1 MKTIYANFCFVLLF
15 LIYINDLPNAIIS
28 KPRLFADD
36 TCLILN
42 NPSASALETACNLEL
57 HNLYEWCNAN
67 KLQINPQKSAV
78 LTIPSKLNSPKLD
91 LNINYNASPISCYE
105 SCYYLG
111 VYIDS
116 KTQFKA
122 NIKQIEV
129 KIAKAVGILNK
140 LRFFFPK
147 TTLLLLYYALVHP
160 HLLYALPVWG
170 CTFPS
175 YLRKLQCLQ
184 NKAIRIIFNSNRLTS
199 VTPIFHALEI
209 LKIEDLFKYGVGK
222 LMFQFSKK
230 TLPLC
235 FSSLFTYTS
244 AIHNR
249 STRSQSLNNL
259 YLPNYSTRRC
269 QRCICFPGTKI
280 WNSISPEIKILSYNK
295 FKISLKKQLL
305 SNYIK

>member
-1 MKTIYANFCFVLLF
+1 M
-15 LIYINDLPNAIIS
+15 LI
-28 KPRLFADD
+28 
-36 TCLILN
+36 
-42 NPSASALETACNLEL
+42 
-57 HNLYEWCNAN
+57 
-67 KLQINPQKSAV
+67 
-78 LTIPSKLNSPKLD
+78 TIPSKLNSPKLD
-91 LNINYNASPISCYE
+91 LNINFNASPISCHK
-105 SCYYLG
+105 SCNYLG

-116 KTQFKA
+116 KMQFKT
-122 NIKQIEV
+122 NIKLIEV

-140 LRFFFPK
+140 LRFFFSPE
-147 TTLLLLYYALVHP
+147 TTLLLLCYALVHP

-209 LKIEDLFKYGVGK
+209 LKIEDLFKYEVGK

-230 TLPLC
+230 TLLVC

-269 QRCICFPGTKI
+269 QRCICFQGTKI
-280 WNSISPEIKILSYNK
+280 WNSISSEIKILSYNR
-295 FKISLKKQLL
+295 FKICLKKQLL
-305 SNYIK
+305 ANYIK

>member
-1 MKTIYANFCFVLLF
+1 MFDFEPPY
-15 LIYINDLPNAIIS
+15 
-28 KPRLFADD
+28 
-36 TCLILN
+36 
-42 NPSASALETACNLEL
+42 SASALETACNLEL
-57 HNLYEWCNAN
+57 HNLYKWCNAN

-91 LNINYNASPISCYE
+91 LNINYYASPKSCHE
-105 SCYYLG
+105 SCNYLG

-116 KTQFKA
+116 KMQFKT
-122 NIKQIEV
+122 NIKLIEV
-129 KIAKAVGILNK
+129 KIAKAIVILNK

-147 TTLLLLYYALVHP
+147 TNLFLLYYASVHP

-209 LKIEDLFKYGVGK
+209 LKIEDLFKYEVGK

-230 TLPLC
+230 TLSLC

-244 AIHNR
+244 AKHNTVLR
-249 STRSQSLNNL
+249 N
-259 YLPNYSTRRC
+259 
-269 QRCICFPGTKI
+269 F
-280 WNSISPEIKILSYNK
+280 
-295 FKISLKKQLL
+295 
-305 SNYIK
+305 

>member
-1 MKTIYANFCFVLLF
+1 M
-15 LIYINDLPNAIIS
+15 
-28 KPRLFADD
+28 
-36 TCLILN
+36 ILN

-57 HNLYEWCNAN
+57 HNLYTWCNAN

-91 LNINYNASPISCYE
+91 LNINYNASPISCHE
-105 SCYYLG
+105 SCNNLG

-116 KTQFKA
+116 KMQFKT
-122 NIKQIEV
+122 NIKLIEV

-147 TTLLLLYYALVHP
+147 TTLLLFYYALVHP

-209 LKIEDLFKYGVGK
+209 LKIEDLFKYEVGK

-230 TLPLC
+230 NTSPL
-235 FSSLFTYTS
+235 FFLSFHLHFRYT
-244 AIHNR
+244 
-249 STRSQSLNNL
+249 
-259 YLPNYSTRRC
+259 
-269 QRCICFPGTKI
+269 
-280 WNSISPEIKILSYNK
+280 
-295 FKISLKKQLL
+295 
-305 SNYIK
+305 